1 VEKTESEVAEAAFV
15 NAFILGNKRER
26 WLSCL
31 ASEKKR
37 NKVLIRL
44 AHVFETDLDPRFVYE
59 KANPPLEI
67 QEEVQLLLAQ
77 WRKKNPTEL
86 FHLIVYGH
94 DKDGT
99 TMPLVEAESDFDLTF
114 GVVIIIIP
122 NKLAY
127 YHPEQDNLSRQPF
140 KLLFRRT

>member
-1 VEKTESEVAEAAFV
+1 MGKIEGGATEATFV
-15 NAFILGNKRER
+15 NTFVLWDRRER

-37 NKVLIRL
+37 NKVLLRL

-59 KANPPLEI
+59 KANPPAEI
-67 QEEVQLLLAQ
+67 QKASQTLLAQ
-77 WRKKNPTEL
+77 WRKANPMEL
-86 FHLIVYGH
+86 CHLIVYGH

-99 TMPLVEAESDFDLTF
+99 TMPLLEAESDFDLTF
-114 GVVIIIIP
+114 GVVIVIIP

-127 YHPEQDNLSRQPF
+127 YHPERDNLSRQPF
-140 KLLFRRT
+140 KLLFRP